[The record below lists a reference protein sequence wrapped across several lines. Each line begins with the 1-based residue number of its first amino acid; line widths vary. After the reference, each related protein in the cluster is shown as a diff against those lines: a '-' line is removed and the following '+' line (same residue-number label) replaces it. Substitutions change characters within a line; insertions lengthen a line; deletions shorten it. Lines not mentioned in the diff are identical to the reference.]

1 MYDAHGKFLQ
11 NVSTNSSHRSQN
23 YFLSTNSLLVYRGI
37 FWCLFQWYSAWFCVL
52 AFRICFSEYGMALQC
67 FTCVP
72 SRIIFFHVWCADLTW
87 FDTAENVCLL
97 CTGMAVHT
105 TLLRG
110 TSPELIGK
118 SCCFKWGLASVLCSF
133 ALATLKR
140 NLLWDTC
147 PLGSGIHGRYCL
159 KTSGY
164 RS

>member
-1 MYDAHGKFLQ
+1 MIHRVSQGFTVRVLQVLVAGWICGWQWQWSWNSHCVHCHQPAARRLSRQEGDRLEGDKFRC
-11 NVSTNSSHRSQN
+11 TAPMASS
-23 YFLSTNSLLVYRGI
+23 
-37 FWCLFQWYSAWFCVL
+37 C
-52 AFRICFSEYGMALQC
+52 
-67 FTCVP
+67 
-72 SRIIFFHVWCADLTW
+72 RIIFFHVWCADLTW